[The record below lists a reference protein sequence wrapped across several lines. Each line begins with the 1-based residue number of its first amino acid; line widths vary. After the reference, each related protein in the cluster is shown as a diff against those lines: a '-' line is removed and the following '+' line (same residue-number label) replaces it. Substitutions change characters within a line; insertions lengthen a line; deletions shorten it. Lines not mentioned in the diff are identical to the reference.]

1 MKHLFVLA
9 FTLPLLASV
18 GSASPGVVGSRT
30 LATGAP
36 IGAIAA
42 DGKRAAL
49 VVRLGCRAVVGVCS
63 TTEHLC
69 AVVDVWEPVRGRE
82 SRIEHT
88 CPNDFIPSTGG
99 IALAGRRVGWLQ
111 TFFGTTDTETIVKT
125 ATLAR
130 PRPVEVA
137 YALGSAYGYYG
148 DATLAPVGD
157 GGLLAFTVERRCA
170 GEGEDGPPCP
180 TGRKPHDVIGA
191 TIWRV
196 PGRGRCPGDSVVRRC
211 ARVAKAN
218 GELTVLAVD
227 AGRIVARTDDGV
239 TLLTPT
245 GEHVRDFPVAKV
257 RGGVLSGSR
266 LALRVPGAVEIYD
279 TGSGELVKSLPMRL
293 DRLEDIEHG
302 ILVTATKRTVTLRR
316 LSDGHTARIHTR
328 AIPHAQLE
336 PSGLFVAAGHRV
348 TFLPMADILRRLG

>member
-1 MKHLFVLA
+1 VKHLFVLA
-9 FTLPLLASV
+9 FALPLLASV

-30 LATGAP
+30 LATRAP

-49 VVRLGCRAVVGVCS
+49 VVRVGCRAVVGVCS

-69 AVVDVWEPVRGRE
+69 AVVEVWEPVRGRE

-88 CPNDFIPSTGG
+88 CPSDFVPSTGG

-111 TFFGTTDTETIVKT
+111 TFFGSTDTETSVET
-125 ATLAR
+125 ATLVR
-130 PRPVEVA
+130 PKPVDVA
-137 YALGSAYGYYG
+137 YALGSAFGQYG

-180 TGRKPHDVIGA
+180 TGRKPHDVIAA

-196 PGRGRCPGDSVVRRC
+196 PGRGRCPGEYVVRRC
-211 ARVAKAN
+211 ARVAKAD

-227 AGRIVARTDDGV
+227 AGRIVARTEDGV
-239 TLLTPT
+239 SLLTSN
-245 GEHVRDFPVAKV
+245 GVHVRDFPVAKV
-257 RGGVLSGSR
+257 RAGVLSGSR

-316 LSDGHTARIHTR
+316 LSDDHTVRIHTR
-328 AIPHAQLE
+328 AIAHAQLE
-336 PSGLFVAAGHRV
+336 PSGLVVAGGHRV
-348 TFLPMADILRRLG
+348 TFVPMADILRRLG

>member
-18 GSASPGVVGSRT
+18 GSASPGIVGSRT
-30 LATGAP
+30 LATRAP
-36 IGAIAA
+36 VGAIAA

-49 VVRLGCRAVVGVCS
+49 VVHVGCRAAVGVCS

-99 IALAGRRVGWLQ
+99 IALAGKRVAWLQ

-137 YALGSAYGYYG
+137 YALGSAYGQYG
-148 DATLAPVGD
+148 DITLAPVGD
-157 GGLLAFTVERRCA
+157 AGLLAYTLERRCA

-180 TGRKPHDVIGA
+180 TGRKPHDVIAA
-191 TIWRV
+191 TIWRL
-196 PGRGRCPGDSVVRRC
+196 PGRGRCPGEYVVRRC
-211 ARVAKAN
+211 ARVAKAD

-227 AGRIVARTDDGV
+227 AGRIVARTGDGV
-239 TLLTPT
+239 SLLTSN
-245 GEHVRDFPVAKV
+245 GVHVRDFPVAKV
-257 RGGVLSGSR
+257 RAGVLSGSR
-266 LALRVPGAVEIYD
+266 LALRVPGAVEIHD
-279 TGSGELVKSLPMRL
+279 TGSGELLKSLPMRL
-293 DRLEDIEHG
+293 DRLEDIDRG

-328 AIPHAQLE
+328 AIARAQLE
-336 PSGLFVAAGHRV
+336 PSGLFVAGGHRV
-348 TFLPMADILRRLG
+348 TFVPMADILRRLG